1 MKKIYIKTISVFLAV
16 ITFCSFVFGCS
27 SGDRSQNENGDFT
40 QSDLMIGIS
49 PQVIA
54 ERLPDT
60 AYYNILRKMI
70 SAVSVKSLSGKVNSA
85 VSPISSV
92 FSVSLIANSM
102 SDKNQTEILHML
114 GDLKITALNEYN
126 ATFAHII
133 KQESN
138 VSVYT
143 SFRLNSDKE
152 GYTPSKTFLQVNA
165 DYYGADAY
173 RSSFAEGN
181 VNILLTEWVKV
192 KLGIQEFTADAK
204 CTADS
209 YSLVAD
215 TVSITGSF
223 EKGFCAKESGIFKTS
238 GSEKEVDFLIST
250 ESLRASTEKSTGIAK
265 KLDNGYTFIALMP
278 KTGVTLDQL
287 VQSLDADTLKNCF
300 IKKEVTSSFG
310 IKIPEF
316 SFTYLSDTVPA
327 LKAMN
332 VKSVFEK
339 SVAKETESTDFPLEK
354 ILNIT
359 SVTFN
364 ENGISTSSSAPEEP
378 AEKTD
383 IPQEIFQGETF
394 DKPFVFIIYDSNGI
408 PLTLGTVVDP

>member
-1 MKKIYIKTISVFLAV
+1 M
-16 ITFCSFVFGCS
+16 
-27 SGDRSQNENGDFT
+27 
-40 QSDLMIGIS
+40 
-49 PQVIA
+49 
-54 ERLPDT
+54 
-60 AYYNILRKMI
+60 
-70 SAVSVKSLSGKVNSA
+70 
-85 VSPISSV
+85 
-92 FSVSLIANSM
+92 
-102 SDKNQTEILHML
+102 
-114 GDLKITALNEYN
+114 
-126 ATFAHII
+126 
-133 KQESN
+133 
-138 VSVYT
+138 
-143 SFRLNSDKE
+143 
-152 GYTPSKTFLQVNA
+152 NA